1 MIFPNALKLISQ
13 FTAISNSRGC
23 FFVLRSFFGYRDSAI
38 VDRFIIFC
46 LRLVLGLLL
55 RLGIAHAVFGIVTI
69 LVFGI
74 PVFGVFYISRLT

>member
-38 VDRFIIFC
+38 VDRFIFFC

-55 RLGIAHAVFGIVTI
+55 LLDFVVARSIVTI

-74 PVFGVFYISRLT
+74 PVVGVAYISRLT